1 MSMRDLKYIERAI
14 TEAVG
19 KLMQRAEFTNWFG
32 AQSPLDDDL
41 IVINNS
47 FIYRDKPLIKTTK
60 NQQYLCLKIKDSKPQ
75 QEVFVVKPSDFNSDF
90 KLLSAKSGNLPTTE
104 SLGKAIESELGR
116 LGQLLFV
123 LMGEIKDEPRSVPIN
138 HSYAI
143 ELKFDPAATKA
154 AAVSVV
160 AGSRQIVVHQLL
172 DPEAAWKEIES
183 TVEADLGDGSKNLAD
198 EFAVAFEKLKNEA
211 VSKLQ
216 LPSPGAPKTKSSFI
230 ARLDQA
236 VSDQRKLYDEA
247 LKKCDKEDDRSGVH
261 LNEVLRIAY
270 NFSDDA
276 LKVLQLLVSVS
287 DLKAVLLWCTIHEH
301 FDVATAFRN
310 LPWTKSTKKPSLSR
324 YQEIINGAR
333 NRAFHNLLAFDHTI
347 ESDLH
352 GVSIGARSLTL
363 LPAHGRR
370 KAHVA
375 FDYEDR
381 ELVEVLTELTLA
393 PETAVS
399 MDFWKRNAHV
409 MQTFESLLAEMEEA
423 LWQLNK
429 ARAKESHA

>member
-1 MSMRDLKYIERAI
+1 MSRWDVKPVESLI
-14 TEAVG
+14 TGAVDNF
-19 KLMQRAEFTNWFG
+19 RRHPSFSNWFG
-32 AQSPLDDDL
+32 AQSLGNDDL
-41 IVINNS
+41 VVINNS

-60 NQQYLCLKIKDSKPQ
+60 NEQFLCLKIKDGKPQ
-75 QEVFVVKPSDFNSDF
+75 EEVFVVKPDDFNSDI
-90 KLLSAKSGNLPTTE
+90 KLLSAKSGNLPATE
-104 SLGKAIESELGR
+104 PLSAAIENELGR

-138 HSYAI
+138 HGYAT
-143 ELKFDPAATKA
+143 ELRFDPE
-154 AAVSVV
+154 AAVTAMVETADV
-160 AGSRQIVVHQLL
+160 SRLITVHQLL

-183 TVEADLGDGSKNLAD
+183 TVEADLGNGSKNLAD

-216 LPSPGAPKTKSSFI
+216 LPSPDAPKTKSSFI
-230 ARLDQA
+230 ARLRQA
-236 VSDQRKLYDEA
+236 VSNQRKLYDEA
-247 LKKCDKEDDRSGVH
+247 LAKCDKEGGSSGVY

-270 NFSDDA
+270 NFADDA

-287 DLKAVLLWCTIHEH
+287 DLKAVLLWCTIREH
-301 FDVATAFRN
+301 FDVAAAFRN

-333 NRAFHNLLAFDHTI
+333 NRAFHNLLAFDRTI
-347 ESDLH
+347 ESDLY

-370 KAHVA
+370 KAHIA

-409 MQTFESLLAEMEEA
+409 MQTFENLLTKMEEA

-429 ARAKESHA
+429 ARA

>member
-1 MSMRDLKYIERAI
+1 MSVRDMKQIEKVI
-14 TEAVG
+14 TEAVER
-19 KLMQRAEFTNWFG
+19 LTRRIEFTNWLA
-32 AQSPLDDDL
+32 AQTLADNDV
-41 IVINNS
+41 IIINNS
-47 FIYRDKPLIKTTK
+47 FIYRDKSLIKTTK
-60 NQQYLCLKIKDSKPQ
+60 NEQYLCLKIKDGKPHE
-75 QEVFVVKPSDFNSDF
+75 EVFVVKPDDFNSDF
-90 KLLSAKSGNLPTTE
+90 KLFSAKSKNFPVAVPLST
-104 SLGKAIESELGR
+104 AIEDELEQ

-123 LMGEIKDEPRSVPIN
+123 LMGEIKDEPHSVPIN
-138 HSYAI
+138 HSYVT
-143 ELKFDPAATKA
+143 ELQYDPVASKTTTVASQKII
-154 AAVSVV
+154 VS
-160 AGSRQIVVHQLL
+160 QLL

-183 TVEADLGDGSKNLAD
+183 GVEKDLGNGSKNFAE
-198 EFAVAFEKLKNEA
+198 EFSVSFEKLKIET

-216 LPSPGAPKTKSSFI
+216 LPKAGTTKAESSFI
-230 ARLDQA
+230 ARLRQS
-236 VSDQRKLYDEA
+236 VSGQRTLYDEA
-247 LKKCDKEDDRSGVH
+247 LKKCSKEGNHNGVH

-287 DLKAVLLWCTIHEH
+287 DLKAVLLWCAICEH
-301 FDVATAFRN
+301 FDVAVAFRN
-310 LPWTKSTKKPSLSR
+310 LPWTKSKKKPSLSR

-333 NRAFHNLLAFDHTI
+333 NRAFHNLLAFDRTI

-352 GVSIGARSLTL
+352 GVSIDARSLIL

-409 MQTFESLLAEMEEA
+409 MQTFESLLAKMEEA
-423 LWQLNK
+423 LSQFNK
-429 ARAKESHA
+429 ARA

>member
-1 MSMRDLKYIERAI
+1 MRWDIKPIESLI
-14 TEAVG
+14 TGAVDDFR
-19 KLMQRAEFTNWFG
+19 QHPDFSNWFG
-32 AQSPLDDDL
+32 AQSLGNDDL
-41 IVINNS
+41 VLINNS
-47 FIYRDKPLIKTTK
+47 FIYRDKSLIKTTK
-60 NQQYLCLKIKDSKPQ
+60 NEQCLCLKIRDSKPQ
-75 QEVFVVKPSDFNSDF
+75 EEVFVGKPDDFNSDF
-90 KLLSAKSGNLPTTE
+90 KLLSAKSGNLPATKPL
-104 SLGKAIESELGR
+104 SAAIEDELGR

-123 LMGEIKDEPRSVPIN
+123 LIGEIKDEPRSVTIN
-138 HSYAI
+138 HNYAT
-143 ELKFDPAATKA
+143 ELQFDPAATKA
-154 AAVSVV
+154 AVASVV
-160 AGSRQIVVHQLL
+160 AGSKRIIVHQLL

-183 TVEADLGDGSKNLAD
+183 IVEADLGDGSKNLAD
-198 EFAVAFEKLKNEA
+198 EFAAAFEKLKNEA

-216 LPSPGAPKTKSSFI
+216 LPKSGAPKTESSFI
-230 ARLDQA
+230 ARLRQA
-236 VSDQRKLYDEA
+236 VSNQRKLYDEA
-247 LKKCDKEDDRSGVH
+247 LTKCDKESDSSGVH

-270 NFSDDA
+270 NFADDA

-287 DLKAVLLWCTIHEH
+287 DLKAVLLWCTIREH
-301 FDVATAFRN
+301 FDVAAAFRN

-370 KAHVA
+370 KGHVG

-393 PETAVS
+393 PETSVS

-409 MQTFESLLAEMEEA
+409 METFANLLAKMEEA
-423 LWQLNK
+423 LWQLNR
-429 ARAKESHA
+429 ARA

>member
-1 MSMRDLKYIERAI
+1 MSGQDIKPIESLITRAVDNLRRCPDFLK
-14 TEAVG
+14 
-19 KLMQRAEFTNWFG
+19 WFG
-32 AQSPLDDDL
+32 TQSPGNEDL
-41 IVINNS
+41 VVINNS

-60 NQQYLCLKIKDSKPQ
+60 NEQYLCLKTKDGKLED
-75 QEVFVVKPSDFNSDF
+75 EVFVAKPGDFNSDF
-90 KLLSAKSGNLPTTE
+90 KLLNTKAG
-104 SLGKAIESELGR
+104 SLSDPKPLREAVEDELGR
-116 LGQLLFV
+116 VGQLVFALV
-123 LMGEIKDEPRSVPIN
+123 GEIKDEPHSVSVN
-138 HSYAI
+138 HSYAS
-143 ELKFDPAATKA
+143 ELQFDPAATKVTV
-154 AAVSVV
+154 AAV
-160 AGSRQIVVHQLL
+160 ANGTRRIVVHQLL

-183 TVEADLGDGSKNLAD
+183 TVKADLGDVSAVLSD

-211 VSKLQ
+211 VSKLH
-216 LPSPGAPKTKSSFI
+216 LPSPGAFKSGSSFI
-230 ARLDQA
+230 ARLCQA
-236 VSDQRKLYDEA
+236 VSDQRQLYNEA
-247 LKKCDKEDDRSGVH
+247 LAKCDQEGGRNGAH
-261 LNEVLRIAY
+261 INEVLRIAY

-287 DLKAVLLWCTIHEH
+287 DLKAVLLWCTIREH
-301 FDVATAFRN
+301 FDVAAAFRD

-333 NRAFHNLLAFDHTI
+333 NRAFHNLLAFDRTI

-352 GVSIGARSLTL
+352 GVSISARSLTL

-409 MQTFESLLAEMEEA
+409 METFASLLAKMEEA

-429 ARAKESHA
+429 ARA

>member
-1 MSMRDLKYIERAI
+1 MKQIEKVI
-14 TEAVG
+14 TEAVER
-19 KLMQRAEFTNWFG
+19 LMQRAEFSNWFG
-32 AQSPLDDDL
+32 AQTPANDDV

-47 FIYRDKPLIKTTK
+47 FIYRDKSLIKTTK
-60 NQQYLCLKIKDSKPQ
+60 NDQYLCLKIKDSKPQ
-75 QEVFVVKPSDFNSDF
+75 EEVLVAKPSDFNSDF

-104 SLGKAIESELGR
+104 PLGKAIENELGR

-138 HSYAI
+138 HSYAT
-143 ELKFDPAATKA
+143 ELQFDPAATKA
-154 AAVSVV
+154 AVAGVV
-160 AGSRQIVVHQLL
+160 AGSRRIIVHQLL

-183 TVEADLGDGSKNLAD
+183 TVEIDLGDDGKNLAD
-198 EFAVAFEKLKNEA
+198 KFATAFEKLKNEA

-216 LPSPGAPKTKSSFI
+216 LPNPGASKSESSFI
-230 ARLDQA
+230 ARLRQA

-247 LKKCDKEDDRSGVH
+247 LKKCDKEGGRSGVH

-287 DLKAVLLWCTIHEH
+287 DLKAVLLWCTIREH
-301 FDVATAFRN
+301 FDVAAAFRN

-324 YQEIINGAR
+324 YQEIINEAR
-333 NRAFHNLLAFDHTI
+333 NRAFHNLLAFDRTV

-352 GVSIGARSLTL
+352 GISIGARSLTL

-409 MQTFESLLAEMEEA
+409 MQTFESLLAKMEEA
-423 LWQLNK
+423 LSQLNK
-429 ARAKESHA
+429 ARA

>member
-1 MSMRDLKYIERAI
+1 MSWDIKPIESLI
-14 TEAVG
+14 TGAVDDFR
-19 KLMQRAEFTNWFG
+19 QHPDFSNWFG
-32 AQSPLDDDL
+32 TQSPGNDDL
-41 IVINNS
+41 VLINNS
-47 FIYRDKPLIKTTK
+47 FIYRDKSLIKTTK
-60 NQQYLCLKIKDSKPQ
+60 NKQYLCLKVKDSKPQ
-75 QEVFVVKPSDFNSDF
+75 EEVFVVKPDDFNSDF
-90 KLLSAKSGNLPTTE
+90 KLLSAKSGNLPATE
-104 SLGKAIESELGR
+104 PFSAAIEGELGQ

-123 LMGEIKDEPRSVPIN
+123 LMGEIKDEPRSVTIN
-138 HSYAI
+138 HNYAT
-143 ELKFDPAATKA
+143 ELQFDPAATKA
-154 AAVSVV
+154 AVASVV
-160 AGSRQIVVHQLL
+160 EGSKRIIVHQLL

-183 TVEADLGDGSKNLAD
+183 LVEADLDDGSKNLAD
-198 EFAVAFEKLKNEA
+198 EFAAAFEKLKNEA

-216 LPSPGAPKTKSSFI
+216 LQKPGAPKTESSFI
-230 ARLDQA
+230 ARLRQA
-236 VSDQRKLYDEA
+236 VSNQRKLYDEA
-247 LKKCDKEDDRSGVH
+247 LTKCDKEGGSSGVH

-270 NFSDDA
+270 NFADDA

-287 DLKAVLLWCTIHEH
+287 DLKAVLLWCTIREH

-333 NRAFHNLLAFDHTI
+333 NRAFHNLLAFDRTI
-347 ESDLH
+347 ESDLQ
-352 GVSIGARSLTL
+352 GVPISARSLTL
-363 LPAHGRR
+363 LQAHSR
-370 KAHVA
+370 KKVHIA

-409 MQTFESLLAEMEEA
+409 MQTFENLLVKMEEA

-429 ARAKESHA
+429 ARA